1 MNVQY
6 LEENNELLSHS
17 GLKLTDMEAALVE
30 NSLVI
35 LQSNNKL
42 RDIFFMGRIE
52 TSGADRYYIAFG
64 YSKDVLED
72 RKFFYSLNGYEWVM
86 MPDLK
91 PKLMPVALKSK
102 NCFRGD
108 PAYVEEVCMVRTVAN
123 LIEQSLISNLLRIRS
138 SSLTMTKFSPHVHQR

>member
-6 LEENNELLSHS
+6 LKENNELLSYS

-35 LQSNNKL
+35 LQSNNKFK
-42 RDIFFMGRIE
+42 DIFFMGRIE

-64 YSKDVLED
+64 YTKDILKD

-86 MPDLK
+86 MPDFK
-91 PKLMPVALKSK
+91 PKLMSVALKVKS
-102 NCFRGD
+102 CFRGD
-108 PAYVEEVCMVRTVAN
+108 PAYVEQVCMV
-123 LIEQSLISNLLRIRS
+123 
-138 SSLTMTKFSPHVHQR
+138 SPLMVIKIFYY